1 MKNEEMARLFSE
13 ATPYIQKYH
22 GRTMAIKYGGNAM
35 INEELKDAVMHDVDE
50 EQVRGQGRKRD
61 LMEARQTA
69 MYLIRRMTNLS
80 LNDIGKEFGD
90 RDHTTVL
97 HSLDQVEKKMRSD
110 PAYAEKVKEITTNI
124 NNKK

>member
-1 MKNEEMARLFSE
+1 M
-13 ATPYIQKYH
+13 
-22 GRTMAIKYGGNAM
+22 
-35 INEELKDAVMHDVDE
+35 DE

-97 HSLDQVEKKMRSD
+97 HSLQKVEQQMQTD
-110 PAYAEKVKEITTNI
+110 PAFAERVKEITTNI